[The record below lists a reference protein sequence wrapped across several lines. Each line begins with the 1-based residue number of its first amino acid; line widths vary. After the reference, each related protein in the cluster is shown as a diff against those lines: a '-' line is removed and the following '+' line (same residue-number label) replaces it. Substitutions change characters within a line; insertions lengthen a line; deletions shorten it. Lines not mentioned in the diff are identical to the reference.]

1 MADLPLFPLNTVL
14 FPGMQL
20 KLHIFEERYKIMIN
34 ECIDEQK
41 PFGVV
46 LIKSGQEA
54 SAALAKPHDIGCVAQ
69 ITEVQRLQFDRLNII
84 ATGQH
89 RFRINHIKR
98 HQPYLLADVEE
109 FSPMDDNPVL
119 TRHYARH
126 LQPLITQ
133 YIKIL
138 AKVSETEFKQEFIL
152 DNPQSLAYVA
162 SILLQSEN
170 PIKQELLSISKTSSL
185 LRRLLEIYQLE
196 TLLLDIRISPPDES
210 FNIGSFSSN

>member
-41 PFGVV
+41 PLGIV
-46 LIKSGQEA
+46 LIKDGQEA
-54 SAALAKPHDIGCVAQ
+54 SAALAEPHEIGCMAQ
-69 ITEVQRLQFDRLNII
+69 ITEVKRLQFDRMNIV
-84 ATGQH
+84 ATGQQ
-89 RFRINHIKR
+89 RFRINYIKK

-109 FSPMDDNPVL
+109 FSPVDGNQVL
-119 TRHYARH
+119 IAYYKKL

-133 YIKIL
+133 YIEIL
-138 AKVSETEFKQEFIL
+138 SQISDIQF
-152 DNPQSLAYVA
+152 NPLHIPHNARSLAHVG
-162 SILLQSEN
+162 SVLLQSEDKV
-170 PIKQELLSISKTSSL
+170 KQDLLATGTLSL
-185 LRRLLEIYQLE
+185 LMRKLLEIYQLE
-196 TLLLDIRISPPDES
+196 TMLLKIRISPPDDN